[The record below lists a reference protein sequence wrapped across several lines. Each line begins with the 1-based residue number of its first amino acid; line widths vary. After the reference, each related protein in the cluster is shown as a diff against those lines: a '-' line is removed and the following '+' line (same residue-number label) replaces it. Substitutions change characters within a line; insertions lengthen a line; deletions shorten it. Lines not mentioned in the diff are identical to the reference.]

1 MRSKQ
6 LLPVLSAILLAS
18 GALAEDNLTKLGQFK
33 TTGVTEFTTIA
44 QDGPAANSIRNILR
58 TIELPPGFTIDLYAL
73 VPDARHM
80 AMAPQ
85 GTALFVGTKK
95 EKVWVV
101 MDRDGDNIGDEVAAK
116 DLIGVPG
123 IEIAIDLTEITYW
136 HFICDQHQVVFAEG
150 AASESLYTGPE
161 ALKMLG
167 AEARAEIYQ
176 IFPELRDAPTL
187 CSKTG
192 PSNLDASRK

>member
-1 MRSKQ
+1 
-6 LLPVLSAILLAS
+6 
-18 GALAEDNLTKLGQFK
+18 
-33 TTGVTEFTTIA
+33 
-44 QDGPAANSIRNILR
+44 
-58 TIELPPGFTIDLYAL
+58 
-73 VPDARHM
+73 M

-176 IFPELRDAPTL
+176 IFPELRDAPPPL